1 MAAAPTGENELWL
14 LLSDLIWHK
23 ISGKAR
29 QMWHERCPSC
39 LAVSRI
45 HSHSCSGGHRAPAVK
60 NKTHSPPLPP
70 HSSPCSLPPKPYL
83 NFSSFQAQSL
93 TLSSTF
99 TPKLALLQ
107 DPPGHTNSAFPTLP
121 GGISSRAGNCHA
133 RGSRALGQ
141 GYPPHPPWAQ
151 LGFQEGFLGS
161 QRILAA
167 LRICG
172 TWHWCE
178 QPLKPAAVPKN
189 DTPNASCR
197 QVIWKAR
204 ADLFQSIDFYLYFYF
219 KGVYFKYQLL
229 SGFFWLVCYLVSEPS
244 AALLLLS
251 SVLGVDLL
259 LQWETK
265 PGARQVQNKWTKV
278 KSDGLLELEH
288 QTANANVI
296 PHKSL
301 S

>member
-141 GYPPHPPWAQ
+141 GYPPHPPLSPARLSGRIFGLPEDSCSFEDLWHLTLMWTA
-151 LGFQEGFLGS
+151 S
-161 QRILAA
+161 QTS
-167 LRICG
+167 CCPQK
-172 TWHWCE
+172 WHPKRKL
-178 QPLKPAAVPKN
+178 QAGDLKSQGRFVPKYWFL
-189 DTPNASCR
+189 S
-197 QVIWKAR
+197 VF
-204 ADLFQSIDFYLYFYF
+204 LFQ
-219 KGVYFKYQLL
+219 G
-229 SGFFWLVCYLVSEPS
+229 
-244 AALLLLS
+244 
-251 SVLGVDLL
+251 SVF
-259 LQWETK
+259 
-265 PGARQVQNKWTKV
+265 
-278 KSDGLLELEH
+278 
-288 QTANANVI
+288 
-296 PHKSL
+296 
-301 S
+301 